1 MENSNGESNGCSISK
16 YAKCG
21 LSSLVYI
28 HDNVVSSLEKISQHK
43 FDSWEIVFEGTH
55 AEAECEMDNIL
66 NLKHSQMKCQKSLD
80 TVVHAPF
87 TDLNPA
93 SLNNKVSKVTLDSII
108 ESIDFASKTNS
119 KVVTVHPGYIPYLWK
134 DYKER
139 VVESNRDLIKK
150 LVEVAETYDVTIGL
164 ENMPNFFGVLG
175 TTPEELAELTKG
187 IDSNNL
193 GITFDIG
200 HANTCK
206 ELSNLNTEDYVN
218 ELNNIGKGIV
228 HTHIHD
234 NDGTDDSH
242 LKLKDGNIN
251 LEAVF
256 TNLRDINYNGIYSLE
271 CRSMEDA
278 IESRDIISKILKDIN

>member
-1 MENSNGESNGCSISK
+1 MENQSFNFGKFNN
-16 YAKCG
+16 KCG

-28 HDNVVSSLEKISQHK
+28 HDDIVSSLEKISK
-43 FDSWEIVFEGTH
+43 YNFDSWEIVFEGTH
-55 AEAECEMDNIL
+55 AEADCKMDNIL
-66 NLKHSQMKCQKSLD
+66 NLKHCEMKKCQKGLE

-93 SLNNKVSKVTLDSII
+93 SLNDKVSKVTVDSII
-108 ESIDFASKTNS
+108 EAIDFASKTNS
-119 KVVTVHPGYIPYLWK
+119 KIVTVHPGYIPYLWK

-139 VVESNRDLIKK
+139 VIERNSNSIKK
-150 LVEVAETYDVTIGL
+150 LVEVAETYDITIGL

-175 TTPEELAELTKG
+175 TTPEELELLTKG
-187 IDSNNL
+187 IDSNSL

-206 ELSNLNTEDYVN
+206 ELSNLNTEDYIA

-242 LKLKDGNIN
+242 LKLKEGNIN

-256 TNLRDINYNGIYSLE
+256 TNLNDINYNGIYSLE
-271 CRSMEDA
+271 CRSIDDA
-278 IESRDIISKILKDIN
+278 VESRRIISEILKDIN